1 MALQIGTLAPDF
13 TLFSDEKKPVTLSHF
28 RGHNVIL
35 NFFPAAFTGVCT
47 AQLCDARDNMAT
59 YNSVGAVVL
68 GISTDTV
75 FALAKFK
82 ELNNYQF
89 ALLSDYDKK
98 VIEAYDMVIPKFA
111 LGMTNIAKRSVFLI
125 DREGV
130 LKYSEVTAS
139 PADMPNLLKLRETL
153 AEME

>member
-1 MALQIGTLAPDF
+1 MALQLGTLTPDF
-13 TLFSDEKKPVTLSHF
+13 TLFSDERKPVTLSQF

-47 AQLCDARDNMAT
+47 AQLCDARDNMDA

-89 ALLSDYDKK
+89 SLLSDYDKK
-98 VIEAYDMVIPKFA
+98 VIEAYDMVFPQFL
-111 LGMTNIAKRSVFLI
+111 LGMTNVAKRGVFLI
-125 DREGV
+125 DKEGI

-139 PADMPNLLKLRETL
+139 PADMPNLAKLRETL
-153 AEME
+153 AELG